1 MSGSR
6 AGRRRG
12 TPDTRGEILAAARSE
27 FGDKGYDAATV
38 RAIATR
44 AGVDAALVHHYFSGK
59 EKLFV
64 AAMEFPI
71 DPEEIAERMSD
82 GPVSELA
89 ERMVRTFMAVW
100 GDVQRRAPI
109 VALLRSAMSYEA
121 AAAML
126 RQFVTGA
133 ILSRVVVV
141 FGDAP
146 NAKMRAEAMVSHLI
160 GLAMM
165 RYVIQVEPLA
175 SATDDEL
182 VALVAPVLQKY
193 VDDAVA
199 GQ

>member
-89 ERMVRTFMAVW
+89 ERMVRTFMGVW
-100 GDVQRRAPI
+100 GDAQRRAPI

-121 AAAML
+121 AGAML

-133 ILSRVVVV
+133 LLSRVVVV

-146 NAKMRAEAMVSHLI
+146 DAKMRAEAMVSHLI